1 MNPGSKKKTI
11 DILLKIM
18 LAVVVFT
25 LPLWLTSPTYL
36 QILIFLFLFAYLT
49 TAWNLVGGF
58 AGVLPLGHSAYVGIG
73 AYTSTVLFITWGVS
87 PWVGMWVGALIAA
100 IVGTIIG
107 IPTLKLR
114 GAYFALS
121 TMAFGEGV
129 RVLVEN
135 TMKVGPCVINGPR
148 GISIPLIPGNN
159 LAAFQFVSKVP
170 YYYIILIMLII
181 VLFITWY
188 ISRIRP
194 GYYLAAGGE
203 EPEAAQALGVNVAKY
218 KVWAMALSCFLTA
231 LAGTFLAQFTLYI
244 YPKQILGLDFSF
256 ELAFIALIGGRGT
269 IAGPVIGALI
279 LRPVGEFARIYLS
292 AVLPGLHLVIYGLVL
307 IFVMLFQPRGLVE
320 PLTRFYDWILNKISG
335 TATGKEVS
343 S

>member
-1 MNPGSKKKTI
+1 MNTGIQKRKTI
-11 DILLKIM
+11 DTTLKVLLV
-18 LAVVVFT
+18 LFVFT
-25 LPLWLTSPTYL
+25 IPLWVTSPTTL
-36 QILIFLFLFAYLT
+36 QILIFLFLYAYLT
-49 TAWNLVGGF
+49 TTWNLVGGF

-73 AYTSTVLFITWGVS
+73 AYTSTVLFISYGVS
-87 PWVGMWVGALIAA
+87 PWIGMWAGGLIAA
-100 IVGTIIG
+100 IVGIIIG

-135 TMKVGPCVINGPR
+135 TMQLGPFNINGPR
-148 GISIPLIPGNN
+148 GICVPLIPGNN
-159 LAAFQFVSKVP
+159 IAAFQFLSKVP
-170 YYYIILIMLII
+170 YYYIILVMLCV

-203 EPEAAQALGVNVAKY
+203 EPEAAQSLGVNVAKY
-218 KVWAMALSCFLTA
+218 KVWAMGLSCFLTA
-231 LAGTFLAQFTLYI
+231 LGGTFLAQLALYF

-269 IAGPVIGALI
+269 IAGPVVGALI
-279 LRPVGEFARIYLS
+279 LRPVSELTRIYLS
-292 AVLPGLHLVIYGLVL
+292 AVLPGLHLVIFGLVL
-307 IFVMLFQPRGLVE
+307 ILVMLYQPKGLVG
-320 PLTRFYDWILNKISG
+320 PLEKLYNWFLNKVSG
-335 TATGKEVS
+335 TEKEAKT
-343 S
+343 

>member
-1 MNPGSKKKTI
+1 MNTGIQKRKTI
-11 DILLKIM
+11 DTTLKVLLA
-18 LAVVVFT
+18 LFVFT
-25 LPLWLTSPTYL
+25 VPLWVTSPTTL
-36 QILIFLFLFAYLT
+36 QILIFLFLYAYLT
-49 TAWNLVGGF
+49 TTWNLVGGF

-73 AYTSTVLFITWGVS
+73 AYTSTVLFISYGVS
-87 PWVGMWVGALIAA
+87 PWIGMWAGGLIAA
-100 IVGTIIG
+100 IVGIIIG

-135 TMKVGPCVINGPR
+135 TMQLGPFNINGPR
-148 GISIPLIPGNN
+148 GICVPLIPGNN
-159 LAAFQFVSKVP
+159 IAAFQFLSKVP
-170 YYYIILIMLII
+170 YYYIILVMLCV

-203 EPEAAQALGVNVAKY
+203 EPEAAQSLGVNVAKY
-218 KVWAMALSCFLTA
+218 KVWAMGLSCFLTA
-231 LAGTFLAQFTLYI
+231 LGGTFLAQLALYF

-269 IAGPVIGALI
+269 IAGPVVGALI
-279 LRPVGEFARIYLS
+279 LRPVSELTRIYLS
-292 AVLPGLHLVIYGLVL
+292 AVLPGLHLVIFGLVL
-307 IFVMLFQPRGLVE
+307 ILVMLYQPKGLVG
-320 PLTRFYDWILNKISG
+320 PLEKLYNWFLNKVSG
-335 TATGKEVS
+335 TEKEVRT
-343 S
+343 

>member
-1 MNPGSKKKTI
+1 MNTGIQKRKTI
-11 DILLKIM
+11 DTTLKVLLV
-18 LAVVVFT
+18 LFVFT
-25 LPLWLTSPTYL
+25 VPLWVTSPTTL
-36 QILIFLFLFAYLT
+36 QILIFLFLYAYLT
-49 TAWNLVGGF
+49 TTWNLVGGF

-73 AYTSTVLFITWGVS
+73 AYTSTVLFISYGVS
-87 PWVGMWVGALIAA
+87 PWIGMWAGGLIAA
-100 IVGTIIG
+100 IVGIIIG

-135 TMKVGPCVINGPR
+135 TMQLGPFNINGPR
-148 GISIPLIPGNN
+148 GICVPLIPGNN
-159 LAAFQFVSKVP
+159 IAAFQFLSKVP
-170 YYYIILIMLII
+170 YYYIILVMLCV

-203 EPEAAQALGVNVAKY
+203 EPEAAQSLGVNVAKY
-218 KVWAMALSCFLTA
+218 KVWAMGLSCFLTA
-231 LAGTFLAQFTLYI
+231 LGGTFLAQLALYF

-269 IAGPVIGALI
+269 IAGPVVGALI
-279 LRPVGEFARIYLS
+279 LRPVSELTRIYLS
-292 AVLPGLHLVIYGLVL
+292 AVLPGLHLVIFGLVL
-307 IFVMLFQPRGLVE
+307 ILVMLYQPKGLVG
-320 PLTRFYDWILNKISG
+320 PLEKLYNWFLNKVSG
-335 TATGKEVS
+335 TEKEVRT
-343 S
+343 